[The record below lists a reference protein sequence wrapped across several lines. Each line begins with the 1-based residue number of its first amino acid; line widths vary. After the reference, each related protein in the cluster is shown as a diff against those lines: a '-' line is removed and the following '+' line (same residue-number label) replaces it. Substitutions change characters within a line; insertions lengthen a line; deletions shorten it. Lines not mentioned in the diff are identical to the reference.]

1 MLKAEPKVPGSL
13 LGDVLIDSDGGSA
26 TIRVTVTVDSPNVPP
41 SRRSPRVPLERGY
54 YQGDRLATWWQ
65 RALAAV
71 IDLVVYIPG
80 LTLWS
85 VGGSIQPNP
94 PGLSDKESVG
104 SWKAAVRD
112 LAHILDV
119 PTLYLLPIWDARRQT
134 LADKTTRTVVISL
147 KG

>member
-85 VGGSIQPNP
+85 VGLQS
-94 PGLSDKESVG
+94 
-104 SWKAAVRD
+104 
-112 LAHILDV
+112 
-119 PTLYLLPIWDARRQT
+119 LLPAGQNRAELGKT
-134 LADKTTRTVVISL
+134 GYGFEADPRVR
-147 KG
+147 